1 VKDIF
6 RNPTLYYILVPI
18 IVALWLLLIWGV
30 YLPKAER
37 SWQAEKAQYIK
48 AEKIMT
54 EILNLDPERL
64 ADSTTAS
71 AEFDYISAIDK
82 IASRFKISATNYNI
96 SSKPIRIKSGQKSQ
110 ACQVVLKQVDITS
123 FANFLS
129 ALQLRWAGLQCE
141 KVTLTKVKGLPDMWK
156 VDLGFKYYY

>member
-1 VKDIF
+1 MKDIF

-30 YLPKAER
+30 YLPKAEHN
-37 SWQAEKAQYIK
+37 WQAEKAQYIK

-64 ADSTTAS
+64 ADSKTAA
-71 AEFDYISAIDK
+71 AEFDYTSAIDK

-141 KVTLTKVKGLPDMWK
+141 KVTLTKTKGLPDMWK
-156 VDLGFKYYY
+156 VDLSFKYYY